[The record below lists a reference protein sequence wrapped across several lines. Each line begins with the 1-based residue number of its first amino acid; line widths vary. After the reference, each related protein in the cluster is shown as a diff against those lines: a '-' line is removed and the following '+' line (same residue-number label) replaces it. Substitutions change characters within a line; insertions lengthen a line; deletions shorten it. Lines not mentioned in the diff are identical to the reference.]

1 MIAISNKQQA
11 AILRLLDYLGGT
23 AAGSDARAANA
34 RRVAR
39 ILARQLRAKQP
50 AKSGGEVMYFIG
62 GLEG

>member
-1 MIAISNKQQA
+1 MVV
-11 AILRLLDYLGGT
+11 RLLDHLASLPVT
-23 AAGSDARAANA
+23 DARAANA

-62 GLEG
+62 GLDA